1 MSVALVILAA
11 GKGTRMQ
18 SELPKVLH
26 HLAGMPML
34 GHVISTGNSISPAR
48 MIIVTGHGAQA
59 VETFAK
65 DFNKNV
71 ETIVQPEQL
80 GTGHAIDQA
89 RETLADFHGNVI
101 ILYGDVP
108 LLKSSTLAKLNASL
122 SKADLSVLG
131 FETETPDRYGRLV
144 VDNDNLKRIIEFKD
158 ASKSEKAIKL
168 CNSGLM
174 AISKTLLFELLTK
187 INNQNASGEFYL
199 PDIVEHAVAAG
210 KSCKVMLCNELETM
224 GVNSR
229 AELSKAELE
238 YQNRRRNAAL
248 ENGVTMLAPSTVHF
262 SYDTNIGCD
271 TIIEQNVVFGPG
283 VTVETGSQIKAFSH
297 LEGAFVAKGSIVG
310 PYARLR
316 PGTKLEKNVKI
327 GNFVEVKESRIA
339 TGAKV
344 NHLSYIGNASIGAR
358 ANIGAGTI
366 TCNFDGVMKHQT
378 KIGTDAFIG
387 SNTMLVAPVSV
398 GKEALTA
405 SGSVIVND
413 VPNGALALG
422 RSKQVNKPGLAIK
435 LLARFRSLKAT
446 KKE

>member
-34 GHVISTGNSISPAR
+34 GHVINTGNSLSPER
-48 MIIVTGHGAQA
+48 MIIVAGHGAQA
-59 VETFAK
+59 VDNFAK
-65 DFNKNV
+65 DLNKNV
-71 ETIVQPEQL
+71 ETVLQPEQL
-80 GTGHAIDQA
+80 GTGHAVDQA
-89 RETLADFHGNVI
+89 RKTLADFHGNI
-101 ILYGDVP
+101 IIIYGDTP
-108 LLKSSTLAKLNASL
+108 LLKSSTLANLSASL

-168 CNSGLM
+168 CNSGVM
-174 AISKTLLFELLTK
+174 AISRTLLFELLTK

-199 PDIVEHAVAAG
+199 TDIVEHAVAAG
-210 KSCKVMLCNELETM
+210 KSCKVVQCNELETV

-229 AELSKAELE
+229 ADLSKAELE
-238 YQNRRRNAAL
+238 YQNRRRDAAL
-248 ENGVTMLAPSTVHF
+248 KNGVTMLAPSTVHF

-297 LEGAFVAKGSIVG
+297 LEGAFVARGSIVG

-316 PGTKLEKNVKI
+316 PGTQLERNVKI

-344 NHLSYIGNASIGAR
+344 NHLSYLGNASIGAR

-378 KIGTDAFIG
+378 EIGTDAFIG

-435 LLARFRSLKAT
+435 LLAKFRSLKAA

>member
-1 MSVALVILAA
+1 
-11 GKGTRMQ
+11 
-18 SELPKVLH
+18 
-26 HLAGMPML
+26 
-34 GHVISTGNSISPAR
+34 
-48 MIIVTGHGAQA
+48 
-59 VETFAK
+59 
-65 DFNKNV
+65 
-71 ETIVQPEQL
+71 VQPEQL
-80 GTGHAIDQA
+80 GTGHAVNQA
-89 RETLADFHGNVI
+89 RKILADFHGNVI
-101 ILYGDVP
+101 IIYGDTP
-108 LLKSSTLAKLNASL
+108 LLKSSTLANLSASL

-144 VDNDNLKRIIEFKD
+144 VDNDNLERIIEFKD
-158 ASKSEKAIKL
+158 ASKFEKAIKL
-168 CNSGLM
+168 CNSGVM

-199 PDIVEHAVAAG
+199 TDIVEHAVLAG
-210 KSCKVMLCNELETM
+210 KSCKVVQCNELETM

-238 YQNRRRNAAL
+238 YQNRRRDAAL
-248 ENGVTMLAPSTVHF
+248 KNGVTMPAPLTVHF

-297 LEGAFVAKGSIVG
+297 LEGAFVASGAIVG

-316 PGTKLEKNVKI
+316 PGTQLERNVKI

-387 SNTMLVAPVSV
+387 SNTMLVAPVSI

-435 LLARFRSLKAT
+435 LLAKFRSLKAT

>member
-18 SELPKVLH
+18 SKLPKVLH
-26 HLAGMPML
+26 NLAGMPML
-34 GHVISTGNSISPAR
+34 GHVIDIGNSLSPER
-48 MIIVTGHGAQA
+48 IIIVTGHGAHA

-65 DFNKNV
+65 DFNNNV
-71 ETIVQPEQL
+71 EIVVQPEQL
-80 GTGHAIDQA
+80 GTGHAVNQA
-89 RETLADFHGNVI
+89 RKTLSDFDGNVI
-101 ILYGDVP
+101 IIYGDTP
-108 LLKSSTLAKLNASL
+108 LLKSSTLANLSNSL
-122 SKADLSVLG
+122 SKSDLSVLG

-158 ASKSEKAIKL
+158 ASKSEKVIKL
-168 CNSGLM
+168 CNSGVM

-187 INNQNASGEFYL
+187 INNQNASREFYL
-199 PDIVEHAVAAG
+199 TDIVEHAVVAG
-210 KSCKVMLCNELETM
+210 KSCKVVQCNELETM

-238 YQNRRRNAAL
+238 YQNRRRDAAL
-248 ENGVTMLAPSTVHF
+248 ENGVTMPAPLTVHF

-283 VTVETGSQIKAFSH
+283 VTVETGSKIKAFSH
-297 LEGAFVAKGSIVG
+297 LEGAFVAQGSIVG

-316 PGTKLEKNVKI
+316 PGTQLERNVKI
-327 GNFVEVKESRIA
+327 GNFVEVKESQIA

-358 ANIGAGTI
+358 TNIGAGTI

-422 RSKQVNKPGLAIK
+422 RSKQINKPGLAIK
-435 LLARFRSLKAT
+435 LLAKFRSLKAT

>member
-34 GHVISTGNSISPAR
+34 GHVINTGNSISPAR

-71 ETIVQPEQL
+71 ETVFQPEQL

-108 LLKSSTLAKLNASL
+108 LLKSATLANLNASL

-316 PGTKLEKNVKI
+316 PGTQLEKNVKI

-413 VPNGALALG
+413 VPNGALALA
-422 RSKQVNKPGLAIK
+422 RNKQVNKPGLAIK